1 MPSLPAGALGVL
13 GVGVACV
20 DGAVGDPEP
29 DGVDGGAG
37 GAGAGA
43 DGVKGLEP
51 GSEPANGSSSA
62 GALHPCRASGT
73 HNGTNHINCFKR
85 HASQKKTVR

>member
-13 GVGVACV
+13 GVGVADSV
-20 DGAVGDPEP
+20 EGAAGALEPDGAVGA
-29 DGVDGGAG
+29 AG

-43 DGVKGLEP
+43 GGVNGLEP

-73 HNGTNHINCFKR
+73 HNGTNHINCFKDTPPR
-85 HASQKKTVR
+85 KLVR